1 MRYYSSIAQ
10 DTTLTTAVNSTDT
23 AVVVAAISGF
33 PASYPYTLVLDPDT
47 ASEELVTVTT
57 AAGTTFTVTRG
68 VDGTTGV
75 SHALGAVVK
84 HAVSARDY
92 SDAQAHIAATAA
104 HGVTGAVVGTTDTQT
119 LTNKTLTTPTI
130 GSHVNAGHTHADAA
144 GGGMIAESAVTNLVA
159 DLAAKAPVASPTF
172 TGTVTVVSPT
182 AAGSIGARQI
192 TMSTADPTGG
202 ADGDVWLK
210 YV

>member
-10 DTTLTTAVNSTDT
+10 DTTLTTAVNSSITSL
-23 AVVVAAISGF
+23 VVAAISGY
-33 PASYPYTLVLDPDT
+33 PSSYPYTLVLDPDT
-47 ASEELVTVTT
+47 ASEELVTVTA

-75 SHALGAVVK
+75 SHAIGAVVK
-84 HAVSARDY
+84 HAVSGRDFT
-92 SDAQAHIAATAA
+92 DAQTHIAATAA
-104 HGVTGAVVGTTDTQT
+104 HGVSGAVVGTTDTQT
-119 LTNKTLTTPTI
+119 LTGKTISGASNTLSAIP
-130 GSHVNAGHTHADAA
+130 
-144 GGGMIAESAVTNLVA
+144 ESAVTNLVT

-182 AAGSIGARQI
+182 AAGSVGVRQV
-192 TMSTADPTGG
+192 TMSTADPSGG

>member
-23 AVVVAAISGF
+23 AIVVAAISGF
-33 PASYPYTLVLDPDT
+33 PSSYPYTIVLGPDT
-47 ASEELVTVTT
+47 ASEELVTVTN
-57 AAGTTFTVTRG
+57 ASGTTFTVTRG

-75 SHALGAVVK
+75 SHAIGTVVK

-92 SDAQAHIAATAA
+92 SDAQSHIAATTG
-104 HGVTGAVVGTTDTQT
+104 HGVAGAVVGTTDTQT
-119 LTNKTLTTPTI
+119 LTNKTISGASNTLSNIP
-130 GSHVNAGHTHADAA
+130 
-144 GGGMIAESAVTNLVA
+144 ESSVTNLVT
-159 DLAAKAPVASPTF
+159 DLAAKAPIASPTF

-182 AAGSIGARQI
+182 ATGSTGARQI

>member
-1 MRYYSSIAQ
+1 MRYYSSIAE

-23 AVVVAAISGF
+23 ALVAAAIAGYPS
-33 PASYPYTLVLDPDT
+33 SYPYTLVLDPDT
-47 ASEELVTVTT
+47 PSEELVSVTN
-57 AAGTTFTVTRG
+57 ASGTTFTVTRAQ
-68 VDGTTGV
+68 DGTTGV
-75 SHALGAVVK
+75 SHAIGAVVK
-84 HAVSARDY
+84 HAVSGRDY
-92 SDAQAHIAATAA
+92 SDAQTHIAATAA
-104 HGVTGAVVGTTDTQT
+104 HGVSGDVVGTTDAQT

-130 GSHVNAGHTHADAA
+130 ASMANANHTHADAA
-144 GGGMIAESAVTNLVA
+144 GGGKIPESSVTNLVA

-182 AAGSIGARQI
+182 AAGSTGARQV
-192 TMSTADPTGG
+192 TMSTSDPSGG